1 MDEKCFGYDY
11 AQLPIKQLQQNAQL
25 NLQPL
30 LDFYKQ
36 SPNKEDFF
44 IPFFEKLAG
53 TRTLREQIVAGKT
66 EAEIRASWQ
75 PGLAAFAKVRA
86 KYLLYPDKKNH
97 AR

>member
-1 MDEKCFGYDY
+1 
-11 AQLPIKQLQQNAQL
+11 
-25 NLQPL
+25 
-30 LDFYKQ
+30 
-36 SPNKEDFF
+36 
-44 IPFFEKLAG
+44 
-53 TRTLREQIVAGKT
+53 LREQIVAGKT